1 MNDKVNFQYY
11 ALAYIDVL
19 NQTEHLKNI
28 NKLHITEEEKQEFI
42 VHIKNTFGIINGFR
56 NLFSSFF
63 DGRLKAQEYCND
75 KLKELK
81 GDKKVIMRKFG
92 NMVIKKQLFS
102 DTVIYY
108 TPLAEGYNHVPIV
121 DILRI
126 FQALSFTFIAAL
138 AAKLA
143 VRGSFEAGIGS
154 DLFENEIYG
163 PVLYH
168 AHRLESEKAYYPRI
182 VIGEELFE
190 YIQGE
195 MKNNIDNIEFKLRK
209 KYASKCFKMLCKD
222 VDGTLILDY
231 LGAEI
236 RNITIRDTENKEI
249 HEFHVN
255 EAYKFISSE
264 YNRFLSNDDN
274 KLAGRYYL
282 LKNYFSERIGEYW
295 Q

>member
-1 MNDKVNFQYY
+1 MGTWIVYQFY
-11 ALAYIDVL
+11 ALKTGNFNCRQTVFINVV
-19 NQTEHLKNI
+19 NQ
-28 NKLHITEEEKQEFI
+28 
-42 VHIKNTFGIINGFR
+42 
-56 NLFSSFF
+56 
-63 DGRLKAQEYCND
+63 
-75 KLKELK
+75 
-81 GDKKVIMRKFG
+81 
-92 NMVIKKQLFS
+92 
-102 DTVIYY
+102 
-108 TPLAEGYNHVPIV
+108 
-121 DILRI
+121 
-126 FQALSFTFIAAL
+126 
-138 AAKLA
+138 
-143 VRGSFEAGIGS
+143 
-154 DLFENEIYG
+154 
-163 PVLYH
+163 
-168 AHRLESEKAYYPRI
+168 I

-249 HEFHVN
+249 HEFRVN